1 MPYFKANLQ
10 NVRCFNLKRILAL
23 VLSML
28 MVLCLFTGC
37 SKDEKDPS
45 APDVNGDGLNQNEVV
60 SGPINPLTGESVSE
74 DKSDLRPYCVMINNH
89 PDARPAVGLSQASI
103 IYEALA
109 EGGITRMMAVFNDV
123 DGITVGSLRSARPYY
138 ISMAQAYDAIY
149 IHAGGSE
156 QAYSDIKSLGIDN
169 MDGVRGS
176 RAGEASSYYRDQTR
190 LSQGKNVEH
199 TLFADGSKLAA
210 FAKNNY
216 DMKHVDGYDTTYGL
230 KFSPDAVSQCTS
242 SATDFTVPYGYYKT
256 NFQYSADKKC
266 YNAFISGNEY
276 IDGGNNSSI
285 DLANVI
291 VLNIPTKTIDS
302 YGRQAMELTGSGSGY
317 FFTEGK
323 YVEINWSRA
332 DRADNFHY
340 TLKDGT
346 PLNLSIG
353 KTWISIA
360 PLDST
365 EGISFN

>member
-1 MPYFKANLQ
+1 MK
-10 NVRCFNLKRILAL
+10 KILAL
-23 VLSML
+23 VLSVI
-28 MVLCLFTGC
+28 MVLCLFAGC
-37 SKDEKDPS
+37 GKDDEQKAT
-45 APDVNGDGLNQNEVV
+45 APDVNGEGLNQNETV
-60 SGPINPLTGESVSE
+60 SGPVNPLTGETVSE

-89 PDARPAVGLSQASI
+89 PDARPPVGLSQASI

-123 DGITVGSLRSARPYY
+123 DGITIGSLRSARPYY

-176 RAGEASSYYRDQTR
+176 RAGEASSYYRDQNR
-190 LSQGKNVEH
+190 INQGKAIEH
-199 TLFADGSKLAA
+199 TLFADGTKLAS
-210 FAKNNY
+210 FAANNY
-216 DMKHVDGYDTTYGL
+216 DLKHASGYDTTYGL
-230 KFSPDAVSQCTS
+230 SFSDDAVSQCS
-242 SATDFTVPYGYYKT
+242 SGSTTDFTVPYGYYKT
-256 NFQYSADKKC
+256 NFKYNAEKKC
-266 YNAFISGNEY
+266 YNAYISGTEY
-276 IDGGNNSSI
+276 TDGGNNSSI

-291 VLNIPTKTIDS
+291 VLNIPTQTIDS
-302 YGRQAMELTGSGSGY
+302 YGRQAMELTGSGTGY
-317 FFTEGK
+317 FFTGGK

-346 PLNLSIG
+346 ALNLSVG

-365 EGISFN
+365 DGIAFNA

>member
-1 MPYFKANLQ
+1 M
-10 NVRCFNLKRILAL
+10 KRLLSILL
-23 VLSML
+23 TVCCVCL
-28 MVLCLFTGC
+28 LFTGC
-37 SKDEKDPS
+37 GKTEGNGKAPS
-45 APDVNGDGLNQNEVV
+45 VDTKGLAVNEVV
-60 SGPINPLTGESVSE
+60 TGPINPLTGETVEADASSA
-74 DKSDLRPYCVMINNH
+74 RPYCVMINNH
-89 PDARPAVGLSQASI
+89 PDARPCVGLSQASI

-109 EGGITRMMAVFNDV
+109 EGGITRMMAVFNNV

-169 MDGVRGS
+169 IDGVRGARS
-176 RAGEASSYYRDQTR
+176 GEASCYYRDQAR

-199 TLFADGSKLAA
+199 TLFADGSKLAS
-210 FAKNNY
+210 FAANNY
-216 DMKHVDGYDTTYGL
+216 ELKHTDGYDTSYGL
-230 KFSPDAVSQCTS
+230 KFSADAVSQCTS
-242 SATDFTVPYGYYKT
+242 SAADFTVPYGYYKT
-256 NFQYSADKKC
+256 TFKYDADKKC
-266 YNAFISGNEY
+266 YNAFISGTEY
-276 IDGGNNSSI
+276 TDGGNNSSI

-302 YGRQAMELTGSGSGY
+302 YGRQAMELTGSGTGY
-317 FFTEGK
+317 FFTGGK
-323 YVEINWSRA
+323 YDEINWSRA

-365 EGISFN
+365 DGIAFNG

>member
-1 MPYFKANLQ
+1 M
-10 NVRCFNLKRILAL
+10 KRILAL

-28 MVLCLFTGC
+28 MVLCLFSGC
-37 SKDEKDPS
+37 GKDEANPS

-60 SGPINPLTGESVSE
+60 SGPINPLTGEKVSE

-89 PDARPAVGLSQASI
+89 PDARPCVGLSQASI

-123 DGITVGSLRSARPYY
+123 DGVTVGSLRSARPYY

-149 IHAGGSE
+149 VHAGGSE

-169 MDGVRGS
+169 IDGVRGARS
-176 RAGEASSYYRDQTR
+176 GEASCYYRDKTR

-199 TLFADGSKLAA
+199 TLFADGSKLAS
-210 FAKNNY
+210 FAANNY
-216 DMKHVDGYDTTYGL
+216 ELKHSSSYDTGYGL
-230 KFSPDAVSQCTS
+230 KFSADAASQCTS
-242 SATDFTVPYGYYKT
+242 SAADFTVPYGYYKT
-256 NFQYSADKKC
+256 TFKYNADKKC
-266 YNAFISGNEY
+266 YNAFISGTEY
-276 IDGGNNSSI
+276 ADGGNNSSI

-302 YGRQAMELTGSGSGY
+302 YGRQAMEMTGSGTGY
-317 FFTEGK
+317 FFTGGK

-365 EGISFN
+365 DGIAFNG

>member
-1 MPYFKANLQ
+1 M
-10 NVRCFNLKRILAL
+10 KRLIAL

-28 MVLCLFTGC
+28 MVLCLLAGC
-37 SKDEKDPS
+37 SKDESDPN
-45 APDVNGDGLNQNEVV
+45 APGVNKDGLNSHETA
-60 SGPINPLTGESVSE
+60 SGPINPLTGEAVSE

-123 DGITVGSLRSARPYY
+123 DGVTVGSLRSARPYY

-156 QAYSDIKSLGIDN
+156 QAYSDIKTLGIDN

-176 RAGEASSYYRDQTR
+176 RAGEASSYYRDKTR

-199 TLFADGSKLAA
+199 TLFADGSKLAD
-210 FAKNNY
+210 FASKNY
-216 DMKHVDGYDTTYGL
+216 DLKHASDYDTTYGL
-230 KFSPDAVSQCTS
+230 HFAEDAVSQCTGG
-242 SATDFTVPYGYYKT
+242 SAADFTVPYGYYKT
-256 NFQYSADKKC
+256 NFKYDADKKC
-266 YNAFISGNEY
+266 YNAYISGSEY

-302 YGRQAMELTGSGSGY
+302 YGRQAMELTGSGTGY
-317 FFTEGK
+317 FFTGGQ
-323 YVEINWSRA
+323 YVEINWTRA

-346 PLNLSIG
+346 ALNLSVG

-365 EGISFN
+365 DGIAFN

>member
-1 MPYFKANLQ
+1 MK
-10 NVRCFNLKRILAL
+10 KILAL
-23 VLSML
+23 VLSVL
-28 MVLCLFTGC
+28 MVLCLFAGC
-37 SKDEKDPS
+37 GKDDEQKAT
-45 APDVNGDGLNQNEVV
+45 APDVNGEGLNQNETV
-60 SGPINPLTGESVSE
+60 SGPVNPLTGETVSE
-74 DKSDLRPYCVMINNH
+74 DESDLRPYCVMINNH

-123 DGITVGSLRSARPYY
+123 DGITIGSLRSARPYY

-149 IHAGGSE
+149 IHAGGSD

-169 MDGVRGS
+169 MDGVRGA

-210 FAKNNY
+210 FAAKNF
-216 DMKHVDGYDTTYGL
+216 DLKHDSGYDTSYGL
-230 KFSPDAVSQCTS
+230 SFSADAASQCKS
-242 SATDFTVPYGYYKT
+242 STTDFTVPYGYYKT
-256 NFQYSADKKC
+256 NFKYNTEKNC
-266 YNAFISGNEY
+266 YNAYISGTEY
-276 IDGGNNSSI
+276 TDGGNNSSI

-302 YGRQAMELTGSGSGY
+302 YGRQAMELTGSGTGY
-317 FFTEGK
+317 FFTGGK
-323 YVEINWSRA
+323 YVEINWARA

-340 TLKDGT
+340 TLTGGT
-346 PLNLSIG
+346 PLNLSVG

-360 PLDST
+360 PLDDT
-365 EGISFN
+365 DGIAFNA

>member
-1 MPYFKANLQ
+1 M
-10 NVRCFNLKRILAL
+10 KRILAF
-23 VLSML
+23 VLSVL
-28 MVLCLFTGC
+28 MVLCLFAGC
-37 SKDEKDPS
+37 GKDEEKSPN
-45 APDVNGDGLNQNEVV
+45 APDVNGDGLNKNEVV
-60 SGPINPLTGESVSE
+60 SGPINPLTGEKVSE

-89 PDARPAVGLSQASI
+89 PDARPSVGLSQASL

-123 DGITVGSLRSARPYY
+123 DGVTVGSLRSARPYY

-156 QAYSDIKSLGIDN
+156 QAYSDIKALGIDN
-169 MDGVRGS
+169 MDGVRGARS
-176 RAGEASSYYRDQTR
+176 GEASSYYRDQTR

-199 TLFADGSKLAA
+199 TLFADGSKLAS
-210 FAKNNY
+210 FCKNNY
-216 DMKHVDGYDTTYGL
+216 ELKHDSSYDNTYGL
-230 KFSPDAVSQCTS
+230 SFAEDAVSQCTS
-242 SATDFTVPYGYYKT
+242 SSADFTVYYSYYNTTFK
-256 NFQYSADKKC
+256 YDADKKC
-266 YNAFISGNEY
+266 YHAFISGDEY

-302 YGRQAMELTGSGSGY
+302 YGRQAMELTGSGTGY
-317 FFTEGK
+317 FFTGGK
-323 YVEINWSRA
+323 YVEINWTRA

-340 TLKDGT
+340 SLKDGT
-346 PLNLSIG
+346 PLNLSVG

-365 EGISFN
+365 KGIVFNG

>member
-1 MPYFKANLQ
+1 M
-10 NVRCFNLKRILAL
+10 KRILAL
-23 VLSML
+23 VLSVL
-28 MVLCLFTGC
+28 MVLCLFAGC
-37 SKDEKDPS
+37 GKDEEKSPD
-45 APDVNGDGLNQNEVV
+45 APDVNGDRPTEGRASGWLFIITQYGRRLLLSSLTFSPV
-60 SGPINPLTGESVSE
+60 SGLIGPLTTSFLFS
-74 DKSDLRPYCVMINNH
+74 
-89 PDARPAVGLSQASI
+89 LSQASI

-123 DGITVGSLRSARPYY
+123 DGVTVGSLRSARPYY

-156 QAYSDIKSLGIDN
+156 QAYSDIKTLGIDN
-169 MDGVRGS
+169 MDGVRGARS
-176 RAGEASSYYRDQTR
+176 GEASSYYRDQTR

-199 TLFADGSKLAA
+199 TLFADGSKLAS
-210 FAKNNY
+210 FCKNNY
-216 DMKHVDGYDTTYGL
+216 ELKHDSSYDNTYGL
-230 KFSPDAVSQCTS
+230 SFADDAVSQCTS
-242 SATDFTVPYGYYKT
+242 SSADFTVYYSYYNTTFK
-256 NFQYSADKKC
+256 YDADKKC
-266 YNAFISGNEY
+266 YHAFISGDEY

-302 YGRQAMELTGSGSGY
+302 YGRQAMELTGSGTGY
-317 FFTEGK
+317 FFTGGK
-323 YVEINWSRA
+323 YVEINWTRA

-346 PLNLSIG
+346 PLNLSGG

-365 EGISFN
+365 KGIVFNG